1 MAAPYIST
9 GSRIAFGR
17 EATFG
22 TKPAA
27 FGGSGGNA
35 NPQFFG
41 ITNQDIDFP
50 DLELDI
56 KQYRSFGAGRAYHS
70 QVKGRRVF
78 NGSLPL
84 VLTNARLLYYIMGA
98 ETFTAAVGAGPKIHK
113 MFPVE
118 GAVMPSLTW
127 GGILTGQSGSPD
139 FMRSFVGTVFDGCS
153 FSAPETGEL
162 TLSIDT
168 KSIDVED
175 EQTVTPSLWTQPAG
189 SGETPYMFYDR
200 DAHIRV
206 AGTYDFTSAYSSA
219 DPYTYSNR
227 YTGSREWM
235 RVKSFNFGIRNNLKE
250 QYVYRSSNAQNPL
263 EFITGFP
270 EFDLTIQVVPTGKLS
285 GDESA
290 TADSVYDLL
299 MAEGKFD
306 VLVPFRKSNTDRLD
320 FAFRQCMV
328 KSAKHGLNTDG
339 NEVNVDVVLSPETFH
354 AISYDNLGQ
363 YATDVA

>member
-1 MAAPYIST
+1 MVAPYISA
-9 GSRIAFGR
+9 GSRVAFGR

-56 KQYRSFGAGRAYHS
+56 KQYRSFGAGRAWFT
-70 QVKGRRVF
+70 QKAGRRVF
-78 NGSLPL
+78 NGSLPV
-84 VLTNARLLYYIMGA
+84 VLTNARLLYYVFGA

-118 GAVMPSLTW
+118 GAVMPALTW
-127 GGILTGQSGSPD
+127 GGILQAQSSSPD

-168 KSIDVED
+168 KSVDVED
-175 EQTVTPSLWTQPAG
+175 EQTASPSLWAQPAG
-189 SGETPYMFYDR
+189 TGDPYMFYDR

-206 AGTYDFTSAYSSA
+206 AGTYDFTSAYASA
-219 DPYTYSNR
+219 DPFVYSNR
-227 YTGSREWM
+227 YTGAREWM
-235 RVKSFNFGIRNNLKE
+235 RVRSFNFGLRQNLKE
-250 QYVYRSSNAQNPL
+250 QYYYRSASAPNPA

-290 TADSVYDLL
+290 TADAVYDLL

-306 VLVPFRKSNTDRLD
+306 V
-320 FAFRQCMV
+320 
-328 KSAKHGLNTDG
+328 
-339 NEVNVDVVLSPETFH
+339 
-354 AISYDNLGQ
+354 
-363 YATDVA
+363 